1 MFKINESVIHCREG
15 LSTIISMSTINER
28 DYFLV
33 RTHQASEETIY
44 VPVASAESI
53 IRPILEIDAADEVL
67 KYIKSIKK
75 EFNTNTKQRRDAYK
89 RRLSSGD
96 VNDIAY
102 LYRQLYFY
110 YKIGGEEN
118 NEIKLGPVDI
128 DMLTHAKNMLLDEF
142 SLTYKMDRK
151 EIEDFIEKRIKKLW
165 VNPH

>member
-53 IRPILEIDAADEVL
+53 IRPVLEPDKADDVL
-67 KYIKSIKK
+67 RFIKSIKK

-110 YKIGGEEN
+110 YKIGGEDN
-118 NEIKLGPVDI
+118 TEIKLGPVDI
-128 DMLTHAKNMLLDEF
+128 DMLSHAKNMLLDEF
-142 SLTYKMDRK
+142 SLTYKVNRD
-151 EIEDFIEKRIKKLW
+151 EVEDFIEKRIKIL
-165 VNPH
+165 

>member
-44 VPVASAESI
+44 VPVASADSI
-53 IRPILEIDAADEVL
+53 IRPILEADAADDVL
-67 KYIKSIKK
+67 RYIKGIKK

-110 YKIGGEEN
+110 YQIGGEN
-118 NEIKLGPVDI
+118 NTEIKLGPVDI
-128 DMLTHAKNMLLDEF
+128 DMLSYAQNMLMDEF
-142 SLTYKMDRK
+142 SLTYEVKRDEVK
-151 EIEDFIEKRIKKLW
+151 DFIEKRIAKL
-165 VNPH
+165 